1 MLQRWKKSLSSSV
14 ARVRFSEQ
22 ALRGLRFF
30 FHKCEMRTN
39 NHSNN
44 AVMRLPLKVGSGCF
58 RCCAFRYSVYP
69 NSDIRNV
76 QIGLLTDCNTQAI
89 TESAN
94 MLLLV
99 IEIFCLLSLSI
110 DTDTFRRTTD
120 ANILKLLGAN
130 RPLLQVGFFF
140 FFWLNLSSLLAY
152 QTGAYPSF
160 LLREAISSKRNWC
173 YPMAGFFSHVPLPQ

>member
-140 FFWLNLSSLLAY
+140 FFGLIFRAY
-152 QTGAYPSF
+152 
-160 LLREAISSKRNWC
+160 
-173 YPMAGFFSHVPLPQ
+173 

>member
-1 MLQRWKKSLSSSV
+1 MT
-14 ARVRFSEQ
+14 RVRFSEQ
-22 ALRGLRFF
+22 APRGLRFF
-30 FHKCEMRTN
+30 VFHKCEMRTN

-44 AVMRLPLKVGSGCF
+44 AVVRLPLKVGSGCF

-76 QIGLLTDCNTQAI
+76 QIGLLTECNTQAI

-130 RPLLQVGFFF
+130 RPLLQVGFCFF
-140 FFWLNLSSLLAY
+140 FFGLIFRAY
-152 QTGAYPSF
+152 
-160 LLREAISSKRNWC
+160 
-173 YPMAGFFSHVPLPQ
+173 

>member
-1 MLQRWKKSLSSSV
+1 MLPL
-14 ARVRFSEQ
+14 
-22 ALRGLRFF
+22 L
-30 FHKCEMRTN
+30 
-39 NHSNN
+39 
-44 AVMRLPLKVGSGCF
+44 RLP
-58 RCCAFRYSVYP
+58 YSVYP

-76 QIGLLTDCNTQAI
+76 QIGLLTECNTQAI

-130 RPLLQVGFFF
+130 RPLLQVGFCFF
-140 FFWLNLSSLLAY
+140 FFGLIFRAY
-152 QTGAYPSF
+152 
-160 LLREAISSKRNWC
+160 
-173 YPMAGFFSHVPLPQ
+173 

>member
-1 MLQRWKKSLSSSV
+1 MT
-14 ARVRFSEQ
+14 RVRFSEQ

-30 FHKCEMRTN
+30 VFHKCEMRTN

-76 QIGLLTDCNTQAI
+76 QIGLLAECNTQAI
-89 TESAN
+89 IESAN

-120 ANILKLLGAN
+120 AIILKLLGAN
-130 RPLLQVGFFF
+130 RPLLQVGFCF

-160 LLREAISSKRNWC
+160 LLRETISSKKN
-173 YPMAGFFSHVPLPQ
+173 

>member
-1 MLQRWKKSLSSSV
+1 
-14 ARVRFSEQ
+14 
-22 ALRGLRFF
+22 
-30 FHKCEMRTN
+30 MRTN

-44 AVMRLPLKVGSGCF
+44 AVVRLPLKVGSGCF

-76 QIGLLTDCNTQAI
+76 QIGLLTECNTQAI

-130 RPLLQVGFFF
+130 RPLLQVGFCF

-160 LLREAISSKRNWC
+160 LLREAISSKKKTDSIPWQVSF
-173 YPMAGFFSHVPLPQ
+173 PTSHSLNKELIWKRICQVFWTFTATQLNFRVQRGILRMK